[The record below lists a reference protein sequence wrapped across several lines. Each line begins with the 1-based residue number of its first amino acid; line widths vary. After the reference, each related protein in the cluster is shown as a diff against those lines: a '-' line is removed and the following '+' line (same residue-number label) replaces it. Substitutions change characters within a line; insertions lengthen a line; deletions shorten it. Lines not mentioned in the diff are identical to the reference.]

1 MADASPSAS
10 RGGPTNDLIGRS
22 PALRPRGSP
31 GVDEMNELVP
41 KIQASTARKS
51 RPSNE
56 QPTTVPAPQKQYFG
70 VLGQRHVICING
82 LPNNGKAFVA
92 RELGWYL
99 EFFHGALTK
108 PQTQTL
114 TLASTIAFTP
124 TLTLAL
130 TLALAL
136 IPTLTR
142 TLTRTLTLPLTRRAR
157 RVL

>member
-1 MADASPSAS
+1 MADNALPS
-10 RGGPTNDLIGRS
+10 RGAPSNDFIGRS
-22 PALRPRGSP
+22 PSLQPRGSP
-31 GVDEMNELVP
+31 GLDEMNELVP
-41 KIQASTARKS
+41 KIQASTARKA

-108 PQTQTL
+108 PP
-114 TLASTIAFTP
+114 TLAST
-124 TLTLAL
+124 
-130 TLALAL
+130 
-136 IPTLTR
+136 
-142 TLTRTLTLPLTRRAR
+142 
-157 RVL
+157 